1 MRERNNYTPEY
12 KARIVLELLRKE
24 KTVSQ
29 SVSETGISAAVLSR
43 WKAEAVERMHEIFE
57 RGESDADK
65 LKKEF
70 EAKEEEYQKT
80 IGELTMGLNFLKKK
94 WNQFGGPMKEKK

>member
-1 MRERNNYTPEY
+1 MSERNSYSPEY
-12 KARIVLELLRKE
+12 KAKIVLELLREE

-29 SVSETGISAAVLSR
+29 IVSETGIHATVLSR
-43 WKAEAVERMHEIFE
+43 WKAEAMERLHEIFE
-57 RGESDADK
+57 RGPSDADK

-94 WNQFGGPMKEKK
+94 WHQFGGPMRERK

>member
-1 MRERNNYTPEY
+1 MRERNNYSPEY
-12 KARIVLELLRKE
+12 KAKIVLELIREE

-29 SVSETGISAAVLSR
+29 IVSETGIHATVLSR
-43 WKAEAVERMHEIFE
+43 WKAEFLEKMPNVFT
-57 RGESDADK
+57 RGESDTVK

-70 EAKEEEYQKT
+70 EAKEEEYKKT
-80 IGELTMGLNFLKKK
+80 IGELTMDLNFLKKK

>member
-12 KARIVLELLRKE
+12 KAKIVLELLREE

-29 SVSETGISAAVLSR
+29 IVSETGIHATVLSR
-43 WKAEAVERMHEIFE
+43 WKAEFLEKMPTVFT
-57 RGESDADK
+57 RGESDIDK

-70 EAKEEEYQKT
+70 EAKEEEYIKT

-94 WNQFGGPMKEKK
+94 WNQFGGPMREKK